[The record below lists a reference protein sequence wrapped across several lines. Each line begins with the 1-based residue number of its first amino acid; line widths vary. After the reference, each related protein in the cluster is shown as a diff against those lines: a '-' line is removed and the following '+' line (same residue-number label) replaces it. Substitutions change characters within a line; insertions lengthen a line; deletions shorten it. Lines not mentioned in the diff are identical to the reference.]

1 MIKFASE
8 RVALE
13 LPAGSLS
20 KDLCFALLMSFL
32 SNLKKLPLFY
42 CQIYKLN
49 NFATMQAV
57 PGWIGLWLAG
67 CVRAHHYSTKKR
79 R

>member
-32 SNLKKLPLFY
+32 YNLKKPLVFY
-42 CQIYKLN
+42 CQIYKLSN
-49 NFATMQAV
+49 YATTHAV
-57 PGWIGLWLAG
+57 PGWI
-67 CVRAHHYSTKKR
+67 
-79 R
+79 